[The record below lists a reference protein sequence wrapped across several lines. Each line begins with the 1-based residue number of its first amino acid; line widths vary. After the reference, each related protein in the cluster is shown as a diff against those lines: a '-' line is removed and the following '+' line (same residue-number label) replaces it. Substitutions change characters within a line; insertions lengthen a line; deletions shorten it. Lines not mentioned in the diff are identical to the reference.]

1 MRARRTSRWRT
12 RWCRSA
18 RCSASFTLPPKCLKR
33 RSPSSR
39 RRRRRCRTAFGRSPA
54 PPPRRAPSARS
65 RPRSAI
71 TARWP
76 DSLSTA
82 TGSGRSSPRQKPI
95 SRRTDG
101 SAVRRR
107 LLLGCFG
114 AAMLG
119 AGRPVHSHEAPGAGR
134 DREAADAAAP
144 AFGTAIDFE
153 LTDAGGNRVRAVD
166 LRGRWL
172 LIFFGYTSCPDL
184 CPTTLSEITGALA
197 QLGPLAAEVQP
208 VFVSID
214 PQRDTPQALGEYVQ
228 NFDARILPLSGN
240 AEQLA
245 RAAGSIGV
253 VFYKV
258 PGKTPDEYTFAHN
271 AIVTLVGPE
280 GGIVTRFSSDAAVDD
295 LARALRR
302 LIDPAGS

>member
-1 MRARRTSRWRT
+1 
-12 RWCRSA
+12 
-18 RCSASFTLPPKCLKR
+18 
-33 RSPSSR
+33 
-39 RRRRRCRTAFGRSPA
+39 
-54 PPPRRAPSARS
+54 
-65 RPRSAI
+65 
-71 TARWP
+71 
-76 DSLSTA
+76 
-82 TGSGRSSPRQKPI
+82 
-95 SRRTDG
+95 
-101 SAVRRR
+101 VRRR
-107 LLLGCFG
+107 LLLGCL
-114 AAMLG
+114 AATAVG
-119 AGRPVHSHEAPGAGR
+119 AGLPANGHETPGAGR

-144 AFGTAIDFE
+144 GFGTSIDFE
-153 LTDAGGNRVRAVD
+153 LTDAGGNLVRAVD

-172 LIFFGYTSCPDL
+172 LIFFGYTYCPDL
-184 CPTTLSEITGALA
+184 CPTALSEIAGALA
-197 QLGPLAAEVQP
+197 QLGPLAVQVQP

-214 PQRDTPQALGEYVQ
+214 PQRDTPNALREYVQ

-245 RAAGSIGV
+245 RAAASVGV

-258 PGKTPDEYTFAHN
+258 SGSTPDEYTFAHN

>member
-1 MRARRTSRWRT
+1 MQARRTLRLRT
-12 RWCRSA
+12 RWFRSA
-18 RCSASFTLPPKCLKR
+18 RCSASFTSPPKCLTR
-33 RSPSSR
+33 RLPNSR
-39 RRRRRCRTAFGRSPA
+39 RRRRRCRTAFGRSPV

-76 DSLSTA
+76 GSLSTA

-107 LLLGCFG
+107 LLLRCL
-114 AAMLG
+114 AATLVA
-119 AGRPVHSHEAPGAGR
+119 AGVSAQGHEAPGVGR

-153 LTDAGGNRVRAVD
+153 LTDTGGNRVRAVD

-172 LIFFGYTSCPDL
+172 PILFGYTFCPDL
-184 CPTTLSEITGALA
+184 CPTTLGEIAGALA
-197 QLGPLAAEVQP
+197 QLGPLAAQVQP

-214 PQRDTPQALGEYVQ
+214 PQRDTPETLREYVK

-240 AEQLA
+240 
-245 RAAGSIGV
+245 
-253 VFYKV
+253 
-258 PGKTPDEYTFAHN
+258 
-271 AIVTLVGPE
+271 
-280 GGIVTRFSSDAAVDD
+280 
-295 LARALRR
+295 
-302 LIDPAGS
+302 